1 MNGRLLLI
9 TELPVF
15 EMHQFRALTHL
26 QRENK
31 LNESINRIF
40 NIFHCHLIP

>member
-31 LNESINRIF
+31 LTESIEFSIYASA
-40 NIFHCHLIP
+40 I